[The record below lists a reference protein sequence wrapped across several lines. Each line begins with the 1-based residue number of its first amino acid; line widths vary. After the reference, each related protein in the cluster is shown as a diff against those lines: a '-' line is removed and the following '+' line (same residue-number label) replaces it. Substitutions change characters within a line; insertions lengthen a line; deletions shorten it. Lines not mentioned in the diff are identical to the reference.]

1 MCGGGPAGVVTNGD
15 VKALSAQ
22 PCRVGDHLHKYCL
35 QKAINGSFTCS
46 ELAIC
51 TFFSGTISLPL
62 CTNSM
67 HCNWPLIVGH
77 GSFSCLVLLLV
88 SWAINIF
95 FLKRECQIK
104 GGSSPNWCSLHWSLH
119 PLLRPV
125 SSPQPPDVPQLETVS
140 TFCLWPQPSHNT
152 EWGHPLGGWQT
163 KPSLGVGQPRNQTR
177 FAQGRERA
185 LSSKRASPTLR
196 KLFP

>member
-1 MCGGGPAGVVTNGD
+1 MYGRKEAGFREEDPGAEELRRRGEGGGRAGPRTVEEGDRRVCGGRPAGVVTNGD
-15 VKALSAQ
+15 VRALSAQ

-95 FLKRECQIK
+95 FLKRKCQIK
-104 GGSSPNWCSLHWSLH
+104 GGSSPNWCSLYWSLH

-125 SSPQPPDVPQLETVS
+125 SSPQPPDVPQLQTVS
-140 TFCLWPQPSHNT
+140 AFRLWPQPSHNT
-152 EWGHPLGGWQT
+152 E
-163 KPSLGVGQPRNQTR
+163 
-177 FAQGRERA
+177 
-185 LSSKRASPTLR
+185 
-196 KLFP
+196 